1 MDKNSKVIII
11 FGLLYVISLALGKI
25 TKIIFSEQ
33 DRQESKL
40 LISIKFFIE
49 VFIILTT
56 LLYIAYLIDQSIYTN
71 IKSTNPKILY
81 FMALLLTA
89 FIITTSHMK
98 NKLKYVF
105 RNNVEHFSDSNNSYY
120 KFNPY
125 KQFNKPFNTTW
136 RGIDNKEYIFNTNTK
151 DYWNNIIKND
161 IEPEIPKALG
171 DDYETSFSKYT
182 TRFAK
187 MNNITEH
194 GKYKFSN
201 LYPGKANSQF
211 TTINNVLQIIPK
223 DIDDP
228 EFQVALNSNTSYQN
242 NDTEITINDIIVGD
256 KLRIYIDED
265 RPSEFVTVVRIFG
278 DNNIEYLPD
287 YVDYNVEPLNDNT
300 NLVNDINNKDNKIN
314 NNHRHNHNEL
324 ENLN

>member
-1 MDKNSKVIII
+1 MDKNSKVIIM
-11 FGLLYVISLALGKI
+11 FGLLYVISIALGKI

-56 LLYIAYLIDQSIYTN
+56 LLYIAYLLDQSIYTN

-81 FMALLLTA
+81 FMALLLTT
-89 FIITTSHMK
+89 FIITTTHMK

-151 DYWNNIIKND
+151 DYWNNIKKND

-171 DDYETSFSKYT
+171 NDYQASFSKYT
-182 TRFAK
+182 PKFAK
-187 MNNITEH
+187 INNITEH
-194 GKYKFSN
+194 DKYKFSS
-201 LYPGKANSQF
+201 LYPGKENSKF
-211 TTINNVLQIIPK
+211 TTINYVLQIIPK
-223 DIDDP
+223 DIDGA

-242 NDTEITINDIIVGD
+242 NDTEITIEDINVGD

-265 RPSEFVTVVRIFG
+265 TPSEFVTVVRIFG

-287 YVDYNVEPLNDNT
+287 YVDYNVAPLNDNT
-300 NLVNDINNKDNKIN
+300 NVVKDINNNNN
-314 NNHRHNHNEL
+314 NNHHHNHNEL